1 MFPLIA
7 AAAGAAAMYFFDPD
21 QGPRRRALARD
32 KVAWFKD
39 EVGDMR
45 EMATGRAEDLRNRTK
60 GMIHEVKKST
70 VSRTDG
76 ETKMTEPTGS
86 AGTMSSTA
94 PASADYG
101 TDTIQKAA

>member
-7 AAAGAAAMYFFDPD
+7 AAAGAAAMYYFDPD
-21 QGPRRRALARD
+21 HGPRRRALARD

-39 EVGDMR
+39 EMGDMR

-70 VSRTDG
+70 MTPTAVEKKVSEPMHGAD
-76 ETKMTEPTGS
+76 KMPT
-86 AGTMSSTA
+86 SS
-94 PASADYG
+94 DYG

>member
-1 MFPLIA
+1 MFPLFA

-32 KVAWFKD
+32 KVTWFKG

-60 GMIHEVKKST
+60 GMIHEVKKSAST
-70 VSRTDG
+70 RIDG
-76 ETKMTEPTGS
+76 EPAMTEPTAS
-86 AGTMSSTA
+86 MSSA
-94 PASADYG
+94 KPASADYG